1 MTFEYVKII
10 DGDGTI
16 GFKGALAMC
25 SEKFE
30 KERICENLADEA
42 RWYANI
48 LHKLKEIEELNSTI
62 AGLNQEKSWFNK
74 KYHKF
79 SKADK

>member
-42 RWYANI
+42 RSYLSI
-48 LHKLKEIEELNSTI
+48 LQQLYELDRST
-62 AGLNQEKSWFNK
+62 AGLNQFKSEHEN

-79 SKADK
+79 SIADK